1 MQSWRILIKLSE
13 SVSTFRTVQKMW
25 LQWPF
30 FFACTKRFGIE
41 EVSKCGDTAEK
52 MIFIHA
58 STNATNGQSQIFP
71 VSLADFAVLVSFFFF
86 VLEGNR
92 YGPFVFESL
101 KSPPKCYRI
110 TNPQRHGIIGTFT
123 RFYYLQCMHLMWI
136 LIVFPIPFDLHIE
149 LREKNLFSFQFSDPI
164 HEEGIYLV
172 LTHMKYGT
180 LNYRWLSP

>member
-1 MQSWRILIKLSE
+1 
-13 SVSTFRTVQKMW
+13 
-25 LQWPF
+25 
-30 FFACTKRFGIE
+30 
-41 EVSKCGDTAEK
+41 

-58 STNATNGQSQIFP
+58 STNATNGPSQIFP

-86 VLEGNR
+86 VLERNR

-180 LNYRWLSP
+180 LNYRWLVTLVPGWHIELSLLPTTLRKRSVTLFLWWVIDLGLL